1 MKRQVPKGE
10 EPVVCYCDRQSAEVF
25 LMTRRDGMFTLY
37 RVDEDG
43 SMKKLGKAKD
53 PVTLEEKYDVEK
65 VVLSL

>member
-1 MKRQVPKGE
+1 
-10 EPVVCYCDRQSAEVF
+10 
-25 LMTRRDGMFTLY
+25 MTRRDGMFTLY

-65 VVLSL
+65 VVLML